1 MKKNIHRW
9 ICATGFILIL
19 IPASILAEDL
29 PKGLIL
35 NLDLRHI
42 EDGLIP
48 NKTLYPLH
56 VPQGD
61 LSTKSDG
68 RRTFLIL
75 KEGQHLDVPHS
86 LLLDPGG
93 GEWVATI
100 RVFARTEGL
109 IMSQGNDEVGYA
121 IYLQDGAIK
130 IAIKTGSSTNV
141 LMERLDYGITP
152 ALNRWVT
159 IEIRFKQDE
168 ASLLLNRA
176 RVASIPLAEPLHG
189 ENFHIRIGE
198 HQTLPVALQ
207 HSPDITPSGVT
218 GAISSLKFLRQ

>member
-1 MKKNIHRW
+1 MKKNIHRRL
-9 ICATGFILIL
+9 CATGFLLAL
-19 IPASILAEDL
+19 IPVSIPAADL

-35 NLDLRHI
+35 NLDLRQI

-75 KEGQHLDVPHS
+75 EEGQHLDVPHS
-86 LLLDPGG
+86 LLLDSGG

-121 IYLQDGAIK
+121 IYLQNGAIRV
-130 IAIKTGSSTNV
+130 AVKTGASTNA

-159 IEIRFKQDE
+159 IEIRFKSDE
-168 ASLLLNRA
+168 VSLLLNRA
-176 RVASIPLAEPLHG
+176 RVASVPLAEPLQG
-189 ENFHIRIGE
+189 ENLQIRIGE
-198 HQTLPVALQ
+198 HQTLPIALQ
-207 HSPDITPSGVT
+207 HLPGITPSGFT

>member
-9 ICATGFILIL
+9 LCATRFLLAL
-19 IPASILAEDL
+19 IPTGTPAEDL

-42 EDGLIP
+42 ADRLIP
-48 NKTLYPLH
+48 NKTLYPLY
-56 VPQGD
+56 VPQGN
-61 LSTKSDG
+61 LSTKSDSH
-68 RRTFLIL
+68 RTFLIL
-75 KEGQHLDVPHS
+75 EEGQYLDVPHS
-86 LLLDPGG
+86 ILLDPGD
-93 GEWVATI
+93 GEWIATI

-121 IYLQDGAIK
+121 IYLQDGAIQV
-130 IAIKTGSSTNV
+130 AIKTGSSTKTF
-141 LMERLDYGITP
+141 MERSDHGITP

-159 IEIRFKQDE
+159 IEIRFKPDE
-168 ASLLLNRA
+168 VSLLLNRA
-176 RVASIPLAEPLHG
+176 QVASIPLAEPLHG
-189 ENFHIRIGE
+189 KNFHIRIGE

-207 HSPDITPSGVT
+207 HRPDITPSGVT

>member
-9 ICATGFILIL
+9 LCATGFLLAL
-19 IPASILAEDL
+19 IPTGTPAEDL

-35 NLDLRHI
+35 NLDFRQI

-68 RRTFLIL
+68 RRTFIL
-75 KEGQHLDVPHS
+75 LEEGQHLDIPHS
-86 LLLDPGG
+86 ILLDPED
-93 GEWVATI
+93 GEWVAMI
-100 RVFARTEGL
+100 RIFARTEGL
-109 IMSQGNDEVGYA
+109 IMSQGNDKVGYA

-130 IAIKTGSSTNV
+130 IAVKTGSSTNL

-152 ALNRWVT
+152 ALNHWVT
-159 IEIRFKQDE
+159 IEIRFRPNE
-168 ASLLLNRA
+168 VSLLLNRA

-189 ENFHIRIGE
+189 KNLQIRIGE

-207 HSPDITPSGVT
+207 HLPDITPAGFT
-218 GAISSLKFLRQ
+218 GAIRSLKILRQ